1 MLVVDLPEKKGKT
14 AIFLDIDQLPTII
27 SAICHKQTCLVAR
40 YCPLHPDGHSSS
52 SDFLCRVFLCQV
64 VDRYCQVKQL
74 SHPYYCPVNNETEI
88 EMTEVRFKV
97 IERSSA
103 EKVIEVAVM
112 LIERGYK
119 PVAEIMKMPNTGLFT
134 QVMHWEPQYRTPNR

>member
-1 MLVVDLPEKKGKT
+1 MGQRITPAVRITIRFRTLGVTDFYLQTLGK
-14 AIFLDIDQLPTII
+14 
-27 SAICHKQTCLVAR
+27 
-40 YCPLHPDGHSSS
+40 
-52 SDFLCRVFLCQV
+52 
-64 VDRYCQVKQL
+64 
-74 SHPYYCPVNNETEI
+74 I

-97 IERSSA
+97 IERSSV